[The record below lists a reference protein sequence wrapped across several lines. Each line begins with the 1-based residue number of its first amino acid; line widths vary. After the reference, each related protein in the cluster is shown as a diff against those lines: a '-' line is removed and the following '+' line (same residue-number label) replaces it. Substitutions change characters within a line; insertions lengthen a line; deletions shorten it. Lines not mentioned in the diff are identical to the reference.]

1 MPTSANPGPLARSIR
16 GGQHFGLVAVIVAL
30 AAALTLLG
38 GRVRVSEP
46 VIDAATGE
54 IARNSDG
61 TIILRTIERS
71 RFLNADNLINGIVK
85 DGSFYAVMA
94 VGAAFVIITAGID
107 LSVGSIF
114 CLAGVTT
121 AMLLHELGPRG
132 AWSATPPFL
141 ASLAGV
147 ATCLLIATAAGWING
162 VLIVRLGV
170 HPFVITLGTMQ
181 IYRCIALVISGA
193 EPFGNFPPVF
203 TGAVRARF
211 GELGIV
217 PLVVVVAAVIAG
229 TVLLAR
235 TRLGRYA
242 YAVGGNETAA
252 LYSGIG
258 VKRLKVAVYALAGF
272 AAGVA
277 ALLAL
282 GYYGAAQSDWGRGA
296 ELKVIASC
304 VVGGVSLLGG
314 RGSAVGALLGTITIF
329 MIINAIDILRIDN
342 NYSDGVVGAVI
353 ILAVLLDRVSR
364 RSGSR

>member
-1 MPTSANPGPLARSIR
+1 MSATAKPVQLARSIR
-16 GGQHFGLVAVIVAL
+16 GGQHFGLLAVIMVL
-30 AAALTLLG
+30 AAALTVFG
-38 GRVRVSEP
+38 GRVRISEP
-46 VIDAATGE
+46 IVDPVTGE
-54 IARNSDG
+54 IRRNSDG
-61 TIILRTIERS
+61 SVMLRTIERS
-71 RFLNADNLINGIVK
+71 RFLNPDNLINGIVK

-121 AMLLHELGPRG
+121 AMLLHAFGPRG
-132 AWSATPPFL
+132 SWSAAPPLL

-147 ATCLLIATAAGWING
+147 LTCLLVATAAGWLNG

-193 EPFGNFPPVF
+193 EPFGNFPPMF
-203 TGAVRARF
+203 TSSVRVR
-211 GELGIV
+211 LGDLGVV
-217 PLVVVVAAVIAG
+217 PLAVVVLAVAAG
-229 TVLLAR
+229 TILLAR

-258 VKRLKVAVYALAGF
+258 VKRLKVVVYALAGF
-272 AAGVA
+272 SAGVA
-277 ALLAL
+277 ALLSL

-314 RGSAVGALLGTITIF
+314 RGSAIGALLGTITIF

-364 RSGSR
+364 RSGSG